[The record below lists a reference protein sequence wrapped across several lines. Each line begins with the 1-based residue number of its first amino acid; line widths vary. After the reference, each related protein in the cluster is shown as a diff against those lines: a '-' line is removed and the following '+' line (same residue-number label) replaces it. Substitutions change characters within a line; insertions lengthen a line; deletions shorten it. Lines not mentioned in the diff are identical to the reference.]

1 MKLSIVRALSVAL
14 LLIPST
20 LAAQTRG
27 FLVRLGAD
35 TLSVERFTRTGER
48 VDGTVVRHTPS
59 TTVLKYSMILNDD
72 GTVWSYEEGVFL
84 ADGSPAPNARDGVG
98 QKKKTMTFVG
108 DSVIREV
115 SQNGNRLVKRNG
127 APTGTLPAVGG
138 MSPYWQELAVA
149 RARRDGATSLGFYTF
164 ALDQDS
170 AFKVELRPIGTD
182 SAELVAGGFRRG
194 YRLDGDGHLLRGD
207 GSATTVKVVITP
219 IPDADVAAIAEAWA
233 ARDAAGLGMGVPSTR
248 DTVNAKVGDATVWID
263 YGRPARRGREIWGKL
278 VPFDTVWRFGANAA
292 AQLRTSED
300 LDVGGTTVPAGY
312 YSLWLWPSAGQSYLI
327 VNSQTQ
333 QWGTQYDPSKDLVR
347 IPIQKH
353 TGAPAGEDRFRVR
366 VEGDRLLMLW
376 DDGGYEVELRRR
388 LARR

>member
-1 MKLSIVRALSVAL
+1 MQHSIVRALSVAL
-14 LLIPST
+14 LLIPPA
-20 LAAQTRG
+20 LPAQTRG

-35 TLSVERFTRTGER
+35 TLAVERFTRTGER

-59 TTVLKYSMILNDD
+59 TTVLRYSMILNDD

-84 ADGSPAPNARDGVG
+84 ADGSPAPNARDGVA

-127 APTGTLPAVGG
+127 APTSILPAVGG

-149 RARRDGATSLGFYTF
+149 KARRDGASTLGSYTF
-164 ALDQDS
+164 ALDQDPS
-170 AFKVELRPIGTD
+170 FKVELRPIGTD

-194 YRLDGDGHLLRGD
+194 YRLDGDGHLVRGD
-207 GSATTVKVVITP
+207 ASATTVKVVITP
-219 IPDADVAAIAEAWA
+219 IPDADVAVIAEAWA
-233 ARDAAGLGMGVPSTR
+233 ARDAAGLGMGVASTR
-248 DTVNAKVGDATVWID
+248 DTVNATVGDATVWID

-278 VPFDTVWRFGANAA
+278 VPSDTVWRFGANAA
-292 AQLRTSED
+292 AQLRTSKD
-300 LDVGGTTVPAGY
+300 LDIGGKTVPAGY

-353 TGAPAGEDRFRVR
+353 TGSPAGEDRFRVR

-388 LARR
+388 LARL